1 MVDILFVVPYP
12 ELEPVVQEVYR
23 EYPKKEGVGVEFKVM
38 TVDMVRQYTPERE
51 YDVLVGRNFTMEELK
66 RQYPAKPVVNIPIT
80 GYDIVQALYEAK
92 RLYQC
97 RKVGIVGRFF
107 HMYQYENMEDI
118 TGVSTAYY
126 PVDQS
131 HDLKACVENAMSQD
145 CDCIIGGYSTFLYL
159 REGPVPVVT
168 IKVSR
173 ETIYNTLEEA
183 VHIGE
188 EIKREQ
194 ERSEMFRIITQTA
207 NSGIFYINEKWQI
220 EIANREA
227 RKLFPAVKTG
237 KGYRYLRQVAS
248 FMEEDAEKCFET
260 GKQVTDKLYIIEG
273 SGGGGLSLSA
283 DFIPVK
289 IGEAIPGMVISF
301 MNVTR
306 IQQMEG
312 QIRRQMSEK
321 GLTARYTFKDIIHK
335 STVLEKTIETAE
347 RYARVFSNI
356 LLVGE
361 TGTGK
366 ELFAQSIH
374 NASSRAHNG
383 FVAVNCAALPEN
395 LLESELFGYVEGAF
409 TGSKKGGKMGLF
421 ELAHRGTLFLDE
433 ISEVPLAVQVK
444 LLRVLQEREVR
455 RVGGDAVISVD
466 VRIIAATNKNL
477 KKLVSEG
484 KFRED
489 LLYRLDVLR
498 LYIPPLRKR
507 REDIPLLFHYYL
519 QYYSNRFGY
528 TLPLLSQEAEQV
540 LGQYPFTGNIREL
553 RNIAERLSV
562 VHCGFMISGDEMIE
576 ALGQEEIELSDRGE
590 QAGPGAGHR
599 TGVAQRQEQ
608 EKQYIQHML
617 SQYDYNRNETA
628 RAMGIDRSTL
638 WRKMK
643 KYGLQ

>member
-12 ELEPVVQEVYR
+12 ELEPVVREVYS
-23 EYPKKEGVGVEFKVM
+23 EYTRKDRVSVEFKVM
-38 TVDMVRQYTPERE
+38 TVDMVRQYVPERE
-51 YDVLVGRNFTMEELK
+51 YDVFVGRNFSMEELK
-66 RQYPAKPVVNIPIT
+66 RQYPDKPVVNIPIT
-80 GYDIVQALYEAK
+80 GYDIVHAIHEAK
-92 RLYQC
+92 QLCKC
-97 RKVGIVGRFF
+97 RKAGIVGRFY
-107 HMYQYENMEDI
+107 HKYQYEDLEEI
-118 TGVSTAYY
+118 TGLETAYY

-131 HDLKACVENAMSQD
+131 NNLEACVQEAVSQG
-145 CDCIIGGYSTFLYL
+145 CDCIIGGYSTFLHL
-159 REGPVPVVT
+159 KEGPVPVVT

-173 ETIYNTLEEA
+173 ETIYNALEEA
-183 VHIGE
+183 AHIGE

-207 NSGIFYINEKWQI
+207 NSGIFYINEKRQI

-227 RKLFPAVKTG
+227 RKLFPVVKTG
-237 KGYRYLRQVAS
+237 LGCQYLRQVAS
-248 FMEEDAEKCFET
+248 FMDKDAEECFET
-260 GKQVTDKLYIIEG
+260 GEKVADKLYIIEG
-273 SGGGGLSLSA
+273 TDGGGVSLSA

-289 IGEAIPGMVISF
+289 IGDSIPGLVISF

-312 QIRRQMSEK
+312 RIRRQMSEK
-321 GLTARYTFKDIIHK
+321 GLAARYTFQDIIHK
-335 STVLEKTIETAE
+335 SEALKRTIETAG
-347 RYARVFSNI
+347 RYAGVMSNI

-374 NASSRAHNG
+374 NASARASSG
-383 FVAVNCAALPEN
+383 FVAVNCAALPES

-433 ISEVPLAVQVK
+433 ISEVPPAVQGK

-455 RVGGDAVISVD
+455 RVGGNTVISVD

-477 KKLVSEG
+477 RKLVAEG

-507 REDIPLLFHYYL
+507 REDIPMLFHYYL
-519 QYYSNRFGY
+519 QYYSNRFGCPM
-528 TLPLLSQEAEQV
+528 PLLSGEAEQILV
-540 LGQYPFTGNIREL
+540 NYPFTGNIREL
-553 RNIAERLSV
+553 RNFAERLSV
-562 VHCGFMISGDEMIE
+562 VHSGFMISGEDFTEI
-576 ALGQEEIELSDRGE
+576 LGQEDIDPADNREQDGE
-590 QAGPGAGHR
+590 TENPYRADGAGK
-599 TGVAQRQEQ
+599 Q
-608 EKQYIQHML
+608 EKEYIQHML
-617 SQYDYNRNETA
+617 SRHSYNRNETA
-628 RAMGIDRSTL
+628 KAMGIDRSTL

-643 KYGLQ
+643 KYRLQ